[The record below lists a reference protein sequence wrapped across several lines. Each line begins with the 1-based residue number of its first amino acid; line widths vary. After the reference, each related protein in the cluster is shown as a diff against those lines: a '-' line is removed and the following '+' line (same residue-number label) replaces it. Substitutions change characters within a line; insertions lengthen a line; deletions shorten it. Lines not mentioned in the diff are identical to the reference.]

1 MAVIVV
7 DFGKAIPGEST
18 LRNKY
23 KDMAD
28 ALAIRESLEVPTP
41 QASGRTNAARTVGQ
55 AKHSDI
61 ELIRYKDRASAKLA
75 QACAAG
81 EAIASVKIHLF
92 RALEKGPAVYMV
104 YELEDVFVSRIEH
117 DTMDGNGLVFQPH
130 FVAASETNPPPSAG
144 LASVLSGLSR
154 TQVGAIR
161 TASRPAVGTTRGAA
175 GAREIERVWLQP
187 AKVRWVFTPY
197 VDGKGMGSVSK
208 GWNIQQ
214 AQEL

>member
-7 DFGKAIPGEST
+7 DFGKDIPGEST

-28 ALAIRESLEVPTP
+28 ALAIRESLEVTTP

-81 EAIASVKIHLF
+81 EPIKAVKIHLF
-92 RALEKGPAVYMV
+92 RSLEKGPAVYMV
-104 YELEDVFVSRIEH
+104 YELTDVFVARIEH
-117 DTMDGNGLVFQPH
+117 ETMDGNGQVFQPH

-144 LASVLSGLSR
+144 LASVLSGLTRS
-154 TQVGAIR
+154 QVGAIR
-161 TASRPAVGTTRGAA
+161 TASRPAVGTMRGAT
-175 GAREIERVWLQP
+175 GAREIERVWLNP
-187 AKVRWVFTPY
+187 ATVRWVFTPY
-197 VDGKGMGSVSK
+197 VNGKKKGEISK
-208 GWNIQQ
+208 GWNIQSSE
-214 AQEL
+214 EL